1 MYEGMRGSMHGVKK
15 VKIPPRKLA
24 IRGRRKNTSCRN
36 SIGLP
41 GVFCAEFY
49 MFGMFTSFFGLNTLL
64 VIFYY

>member
-36 SIGLP
+36 SMGLP
-41 GVFCAEFY
+41 GVFVCFDSTYFA
-49 MFGMFTSFFGLNTLL
+49 LRL
-64 VIFYY
+64 